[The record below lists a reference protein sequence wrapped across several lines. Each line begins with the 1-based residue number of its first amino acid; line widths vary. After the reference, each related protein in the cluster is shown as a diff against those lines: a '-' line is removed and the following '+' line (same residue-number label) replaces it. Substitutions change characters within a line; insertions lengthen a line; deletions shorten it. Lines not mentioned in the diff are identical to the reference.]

1 MINLKA
7 VKRKDV
13 VEEMRH
19 LANNYLVKHGP
30 LTGLQMEL
38 NHTDYMDPNYLR
50 EKIRLVK
57 STMDAIEHDLNIL
70 ERESDQTS

>member
-7 VKRKDV
+7 VKRQDI

-19 LANNYLVKHGP
+19 MASVYLVNHGP

-38 NHTDYMDPNYLR
+38 NHEDYMDPRYLR

-57 STMDAIEHDLNIL
+57 STMDAIEHDLSIL
-70 ERESDQTS
+70 EREADQTP

>member
-7 VKRKDV
+7 VKRQDV

-19 LANNYLVKHGP
+19 LVNNYLVKHGP
-30 LTGLQMEL
+30 ITGLQMEL
-38 NHTDYMDPNYLR
+38 NHDNYMDPGYLR

-57 STMDAIEHDLNIL
+57 STMDALEHDLSIL